1 MVTKGIIEEIIDT
14 YKAKVRL
21 PVFDALEGT
30 QSGISNN
37 NLCVATNIVIA
48 NMTNPVSVG
57 DVVFVTFED
66 NDNSKPIILGHLY
79 KQKLSATKPNLSL
92 GGLEATGTIKL
103 SKFTSIGDVSY
114 KEIQALIGINAN
126 IKDTVDNIRETYLPL
141 TAGSS
146 KPLTGDLYIKNGT
159 AERSIFLGN
168 GAQFRTNSAGDL
180 VLSSASGRGIFFRTA
195 STTTSD
201 GGMVLKE
208 KALIPGLNLDT
219 DLGATNVQWNN
230 IYGKTIYQNGGQV
243 ANKND
248 LNAYLP
254 LKGGNLSGHIYLT
267 GAKSNSSTS
276 NTSQIIFGTSND
288 NHVAISS
295 NNNALV
301 INPTATSTTNQ
312 IVLYL
317 DTLSQFPSGIN
328 STSTINGN
336 ILSVKNKVSLQYD
349 SNTESLNFIFN

>member
-30 QSGISNN
+30 QSGVSNN

-79 KQKLSATKPNLSL
+79 KQKLSTTKPNLSL
-92 GGLEATGTIKL
+92 GGLEATGTVKL
-103 SKFTSIGDVSY
+103 GKSTSVGDVSY
-114 KEIQALIGINAN
+114 KEIQALIGVNAN
-126 IKDTVDNIRETYLPL
+126 IKDTFDNIRETYLPL
-141 TAGSS
+141 TAGST
-146 KPLTGDLYIKNGT
+146 KPLTGVLYTKQGTSVWSTTDGINVAPDAYIVGNTSGEVGIKSNKGVYFRINNT
-159 AERSIFLGN
+159 NHFVITNNLVRPGANETIDLGN
-168 GAQFRTNSAGDL
+168 
-180 VLSSASGRGIFFRTA
+180 ASY
-195 STTTSD
+195 
-201 GGMVLKE
+201 K
-208 KALIPGLNLDT
+208 
-219 DLGATNVQWNN
+219 WNN

-267 GAKSNSSTS
+267 GAQANSSIG
-276 NTSQIIFGTSND
+276 NTSQIIFGTPDN

-295 NNNALV
+295 NDNTLV

-317 DTLSQFPSGIN
+317 DKQSQFPSGIN
-328 STSTINGN
+328 TTSIINGN